1 MPGERGK
8 GNSVACF
15 HRRKLLYFPLS
26 PYEAEAACKPSP
38 AMHLLALLL
47 SLSFHSSVPLSLL
60 ETGLAHLPSLGQ
72 PGLGQ
77 ISGHRSPDLWS
88 GHPCL
93 GSYTHS
99 QFNVLPTFPLKS
111 RAHVC
116 SWPCSQ
122 EMVMPSPG
130 DTSNEPAG
138 REGGPSAKQCAVR
151 GSP

>member
-1 MPGERGK
+1 MPVFIEENYCTFPCLLMRQK
-8 GNSVACF
+8 QLASHHQQCISWPCSSVC
-15 HRRKLLYFPLS
+15 
-26 PYEAEAACKPSP
+26 
-38 AMHLLALLL
+38 
-47 SLSFHSSVPLSLL
+47 LSFRSSVPLSLL

-122 EMVMPSPG
+122 EMVIPSPG
-130 DTSNEPAG
+130 DTSYEPAG
-138 REGGPSAKQCAVR
+138 REGGPSAKQCAVL
-151 GSP
+151 GSR

>member
-26 PYEAEAACKPSP
+26 PYETEAACKPSL

-47 SLSFHSSVPLSLL
+47 RLSVILLLSSFFL
-60 ETGLAHLPSLGQ
+60 TGDWSCSSAQ
-72 PGLGQ
+72 PGATWPGALSEQ
-77 ISGHRSPDLWS
+77 HSPDLWS
-88 GHPCL
+88 GCPCL

-99 QFNVLPTFPLKS
+99 QFNALPTFPLKS
-111 RAHVC
+111 YAHVC

-122 EMVMPSPG
+122 EMVMHPQETPPMSQRGAVPLQ
-130 DTSNEPAG
+130 S
-138 REGGPSAKQCAVR
+138 SVQC
-151 GSP
+151 

>member
-26 PYEAEAACKPSP
+26 PYETEAACKPSL

-47 SLSFHSSVPLSLL
+47 RLSVILLLSSFFL
-60 ETGLAHLPSLGQ
+60 TGDWSCSSAQ
-72 PGLGQ
+72 PGATWPGALSGQ
-77 ISGHRSPDLWS
+77 HSPNLWS
-88 GHPCL
+88 GYPCL
-93 GSYTHS
+93 GSYTHI
-99 QFNVLPTFPLKS
+99 PLEKP
-111 RAHVC
+111 RTHLLLALQPGDGHA
-116 SWPCSQ
+116 
-122 EMVMPSPG
+122 SPG

-138 REGGPSAKQCAVR
+138 GSPSAKQCAVL